1 MKIIILYYWQIG
13 RNEKNSNRF
22 NLVPN
27 SILSEYLLEYCCC
40 IWMYVSIKWVDPCG
54 DGITKIWLNWFG
66 DFTKVS
72 VWYTSRFFFKNED
85 VFPSV
90 NYHLL
95 SVRIMTSFL
104 QIYYMASKEMLS
116 TRANALIRRTEES
129 RRWPRWSCSRYW
141 YLSFLRKFR
150 ASCEK
155 ISIVN
160 TLELKI

>member
-22 NLVPN
+22 NLVPM

-116 TRANALIRRTEES
+116 TRPMLWFVGLKSRGDDLVENAPDIGIYHFFENS
-129 RRWPRWSCSRYW
+129 GQAV
-141 YLSFLRKFR
+141 RKFQ
-150 ASCEK
+150 
-155 ISIVN
+155 
-160 TLELKI
+160 